1 MTELTP
7 EEIWER
13 FRIAQEELTKLIN
26 KGKENERTNNN

>member
-1 MTELTP
+1 MTP

-26 KGKENERTNNN
+26 KGKENEAKRTTKN